1 MWIERDSRKDDNDRL
16 GKLIIQALAIL
27 GGLAGLLIAALQL
40 LASLVGLSS
49 SHIPSGWSEMG
60 LAAGTILLLLG
71 LGGMAGAILYTR
83 NRNKAW
89 TLLLFCGLLGF
100 PVGYIAWIAPIGVG
114 FLGWIMWIPPGVLLT
129 GAGLL
134 AWITPERLRS
144 LLGQGNRTADPG
156 PLDQALFVGSILAGI
171 GLLTVILIV
180 GGFLFYGA
188 EEFLK
193 GDTGRDQDDFSRA
206 NIAASMGRWDKAVE
220 SYDDILSRNQSNLQA
235 WNNKAYALEKQ
246 GKYNEAVKAYDA
258 AIRLDPNDA
267 AVWNNRGNALKAQGK
282 YDEAIQAFDKAIEL
296 NPQYVGAWNNKGSAL
311 KDLNRNVEADAA
323 FAKAKELGYTG

>member
-1 MWIERDSRKDDNDRL
+1 MRMEREGRQYDNDKL
-16 GKLIIQALAIL
+16 GRLIIQTLALL
-27 GGLAGLLIAALQL
+27 GGLAGLLIATLQL

-49 SHIPSGWSEMG
+49 SHIPSGWSAMG
-60 LAAGTILLLLG
+60 LAAGTVLLLLG
-71 LGGMAGAILYTR
+71 LGGMTGAILYTR

-193 GDTGRDQDDFSRA
+193 GDTGRDQDDFSSA

-220 SYDDILSRNQSNLQA
+220 SYDDVLSRNQSNLPA

-246 GKYNEAVKAYDA
+246 GKYNEAVKAYDEA
-258 AIRLDPNDA
+258 LRLDPNDA
-267 AVWNNRGNALKAQGK
+267 AAWYNKGVALKAIGRTT
-282 YDEAIQAFDKAIEL
+282 EANASF
-296 NPQYVGAWNNKGSAL
+296 S
-311 KDLNRNVEADAA
+311 
-323 FAKAKELGYTG
+323 KAKELGYSGGTQHNPLRF